1 MQKLLQA
8 CDSPGTAKI
17 RGRKRCAS
25 KYFLACRAAFVWGLA
40 ESHATTPP
48 VSTEGFEKCLVG
60 HYVGYR
66 TKPKVSH
73 L

>member
-1 MQKLLQA
+1 
-8 CDSPGTAKI
+8 
-17 RGRKRCAS
+17 
-25 KYFLACRAAFVWGLA
+25 LA